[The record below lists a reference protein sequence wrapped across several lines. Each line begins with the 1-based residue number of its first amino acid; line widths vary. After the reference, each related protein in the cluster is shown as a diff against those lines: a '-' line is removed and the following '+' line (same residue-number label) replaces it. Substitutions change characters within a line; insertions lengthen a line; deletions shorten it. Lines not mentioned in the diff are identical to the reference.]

1 MPISHRIDR
10 ELGLLTVVGTGAI
23 RDEDLSAYKD
33 SLMSDPELRHVT
45 RELSDFRGTSFSIST
60 KGLPDVARLH
70 EEIFAGGASTKCAV
84 LVSSNLQYGLV
95 RVYAQ
100 CIGRQGHEVAPFRT
114 MAEAREW
121 LGLPPVSEDA

>member
-10 ELGLLTVVGTGAI
+10 ELGLLTVIGTGTI
-23 RDEDLSAYKD
+23 RDGDLAAYKN
-33 SLMSDPELRHVT
+33 SLTSDPDLRHVT
-45 RELSDFRGTSFSIST
+45 RELSDFRGTSFSISA

-70 EEIFAGGASTKCAV
+70 DEIFAGVESTKCAV
-84 LVSSNLQYGLV
+84 LVSSDLQYGLV

-100 CIGRQGHEVAPFRT
+100 CVGRQGHEVAPFRT

-121 LGLPPVSEDA
+121 LGLPPVSEDG